1 MSETF
6 SLEVPSDQKPPSRF
20 PWLPVAVA
28 LLILSFA
35 AYFYISPG
43 PSRHPASPAAQ
54 ARLPFGP
61 LEQTYAPN
69 VHIENISL
77 ERSENFL
84 QQEVTTLAG
93 EAVNAGTQP
102 LRDAEI
108 TIEFYDELHQIVLR
122 ETRSILAGSQP
133 LAPGERREFEIAF
146 EHIPSSWNSD
156 HPVVKV
162 TGLLFTNVK

>member
-6 SLEVPSDQKPPSRF
+6 SLEAPNDQKPPSRF
-20 PWLPVAVA
+20 PSFALVVVVVA
-28 LLILSFA
+28 LSTAL
-35 AYFYISPG
+35 YFYISPG
-43 PSRHPASPAAQ
+43 ASRHASLTGAQ

-61 LEQTYAPN
+61 AEQSYAPN

-93 EAVNAGTQP
+93 EAVNSGNQP
-102 LRDAEI
+102 LRDVEI
-108 TIEFYDELHQIVLR
+108 TIEFFDELHQVVLR
-122 ETRSILAGSQP
+122 ETRAILAGSQP

-146 EHIPSSWNSD
+146 EHIPLSWNSD
-156 HPVVKV
+156 HPAVKV
-162 TGLLFTNVK
+162 TGLSFTSAK